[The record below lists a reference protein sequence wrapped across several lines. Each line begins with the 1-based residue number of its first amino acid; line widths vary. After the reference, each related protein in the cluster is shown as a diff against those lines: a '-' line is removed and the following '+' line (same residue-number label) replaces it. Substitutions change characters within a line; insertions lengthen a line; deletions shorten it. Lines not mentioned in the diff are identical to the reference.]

1 MMRKLRYY
9 PFFIVLFLLTSCG
22 IDNAEIVAND
32 FHAALM
38 DKSFE
43 KITDELI
50 SDEGLEITPKKD
62 WIDLFEKLHEK
73 GKIKSIEKEEGF
85 KSSVKNGITTVT
97 LYYKIKFKG
106 SKNLYEKIILT
117 KKGKD
122 GEFKVAGIS
131 FHENIDKLK
140 DKKDKS

>member
-1 MMRKLRYY
+1 MRKLRYY
-9 PFFIVLFLLTSCG
+9 SIFIILILFTSCG
-22 IDNAEIVAND
+22 IDNAESVANE
-32 FHAALM
+32 FHTALM
-38 DKSFE
+38 DKDFE

-73 GKIKSIEKEEGF
+73 GKIKSIEREEGF

-106 SKNLYEKIILT
+106 TKNLYEKIILT
-117 KKGKD
+117 KEGKD
-122 GEFKVAGIS
+122 SDFKVAGVS
-131 FHENIDKLK
+131 FHENLDKLK